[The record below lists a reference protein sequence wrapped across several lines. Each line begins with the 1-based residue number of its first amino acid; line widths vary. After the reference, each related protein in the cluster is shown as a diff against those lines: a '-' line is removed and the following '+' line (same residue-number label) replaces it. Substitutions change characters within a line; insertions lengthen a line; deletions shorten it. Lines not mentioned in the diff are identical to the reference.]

1 MTLNTGT
8 SFREDQEERTERR
21 GKGER
26 MEGRA
31 NTPVRREEN
40 GAGVSTVRS
49 DRVREMEMEV
59 KDDVMSKDLDCAVQ
73 CVAVFM
79 FLCY

>member
-1 MTLNTGT
+1 M
-8 SFREDQEERTERR
+8 
-21 GKGER
+21 
-26 MEGRA
+26 
-31 NTPVRREEN
+31 RREEN